1 MTAHSPRIPPTV
13 GGNPGR
19 NVRTVNRQEQ
29 RVLREIEKN
38 LTVEDPVLAELLR
51 SSGKSR
57 RSRIHR
63 YVGWLAVLFAVLGF
77 ASGDVVV
84 LLTAALLASGAVLA
98 WAAPLR
104 DR

>member
-1 MTAHSPRIPPTV
+1 
-13 GGNPGR
+13 
-19 NVRTVNRQEQ
+19 VNRQEQ

-51 SSGKSR
+51 SSGKS

>member
-1 MTAHSPRIPPTV
+1 
-13 GGNPGR
+13 
-19 NVRTVNRQEQ
+19 VNRQEQ

-38 LTVEDPVLAELLR
+38 LTVEDPMLAELLR

-63 YVGWLAVLFAVLGF
+63 YAGWLAVLFALLGF
-77 ASGDVVV
+77 ALGDVVV
-84 LLTAALLASGAVLA
+84 LLTAAVLASGAVLA
-98 WAAPLR
+98 WAALLR